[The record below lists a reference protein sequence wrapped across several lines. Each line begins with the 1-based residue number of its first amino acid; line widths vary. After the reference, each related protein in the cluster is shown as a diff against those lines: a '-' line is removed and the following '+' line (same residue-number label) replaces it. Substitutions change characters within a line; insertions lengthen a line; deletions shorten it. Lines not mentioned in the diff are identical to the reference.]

1 MYYFMYTSNLF
12 YINLTTEDFSV
23 FVAMILL
30 TFKNYFL
37 KKHTLKNAI
46 VFVIMSLFHLIL
58 YLDIQAFFLA
68 TLTKIFCISFGAG
81 VKPVGEWGALWDFSA
96 HWFVC
101 ELGMLMAVLIARL
114 DHRTHRHLQETAG
127 GGDWAGRGCSIHCH
141 TQRLGLRA
149 DHVKQ
154 GYGTCQHTWD
164 PGLGEGLVKEVGE
177 FLLAHRSRQEHESW
191 VWGTWKNCSFHWHI
205 CRPGLR
211 AGWAR
216 LGSSTC
222 WHA

>member
-68 TLTKIFCISFGAG
+68 TLTNTLHFIWSWGKACRGMGGS
-81 VKPVGEWGALWDFSA
+81 VGLQCPL
-96 HWFVC
+96 VC
-101 ELGMLMAVLIARL
+101 M
-114 DHRTHRHLQETAG
+114 
-127 GGDWAGRGCSIHCH
+127 
-141 TQRLGLRA
+141 
-149 DHVKQ
+149 
-154 GYGTCQHTWD
+154 
-164 PGLGEGLVKEVGE
+164 
-177 FLLAHRSRQEHESW
+177 
-191 VWGTWKNCSFHWHI
+191 
-205 CRPGLR
+205 
-211 AGWAR
+211 
-216 LGSSTC
+216 
-222 WHA
+222 